1 MTLQL
6 LLPPLFGESMSEV
19 KAIKDQKVREQ
30 EWLDEEVSIEF
41 SNLEEPGL
49 MIKFPYGSTKKSK
62 VYTLFHGGRYKL
74 PRRVVKHIES
84 RQTPIWKYMPG
95 GDGRMAKTLQSY
107 KSRFQC
113 REVFV

>member
-1 MTLQL
+1 LTLQL

-49 MIKFPYGSTKKSK
+49 MVKFPYGSTKKPK
-62 VYTLFHGGRYKL
+62 VYPLFHGGRYKL